1 MKKLFIT
8 TPIYYASGKPHI
20 GHAYTT
26 ILADVIARYKK
37 ALGYDVFFL
46 TGMDEHG
53 QKISDTAK
61 KKGLQVQE
69 MLDSVTNDFK
79 QLWKDLDINYS
90 NFIRTTDKV
99 HCEAVQKTFSELL
112 SKQYIY
118 EGTWKGL
125 YCVNCE
131 ENYTRDQ
138 AIEKDGKL
146 YCKVGHELTE
156 KNESSY
162 FLKVSKYADWI
173 QKQFKVK
180 DFIMPQARI
189 NELLGSFID
198 KGLEDLSVTRTSI
211 DWGIQTKEDSKHV
224 IYVWIDA
231 LLSYLSGL
239 GYLSND
245 DKNFKKYFEDKDS
258 EVVHLMSKEIT
269 RFHCIYWPILLNMLG
284 LRLPSHIISH
294 GWVVTKEGKMSK
306 SLGNIINPYDYINTF
321 GSDAFRYFIVRQVN
335 LEKDGIFS
343 HDLFVETFNTQLANN
358 YGNMATRIAGM
369 LKKYFNNTV
378 PSFNETA
385 LTKLDKD
392 VIVSEKK
399 LLASVEARIQNFEIN
414 PLLDEIQN
422 QYNVLNKYIDDAK
435 PWILAKD
442 PAKKERLSNCL
453 NILFTSAI
461 NLMILLSPILIKTTK
476 TIEKA
481 FNLELIPANI
491 SKNWHNH
498 KITDLSPLFARV
510 EKNK

>member
-37 ALGYDVFFL
+37 VLGYDVFFL

-61 KKGLQVQE
+61 KKDLEIQT
-69 MLDSVTNDFK
+69 MLDSVSKDFK
-79 QLWKDLDINYS
+79 RLWKDLDINYS

-99 HCEAVQKTFSELL
+99 HCEAVQKTFSLLL
-112 SKQYIY
+112 SKKFIY
-118 EGTWKGL
+118 EGEWKGL

-131 ENYTRDQ
+131 ENYTKDQ

-146 YCKVGHELTE
+146 YCKVGHELSE
-156 KNESSY
+156 KNEPSY
-162 FLKVSKYADWI
+162 FLKVSQYADWI
-173 QKQFKVK
+173 KSQFKVK
-180 DFIMPQARI
+180 DFIKPEARVH
-189 NELLGSFID
+189 ELLGSFID
-198 KGLEDLSVTRTSI
+198 KGLEDLSVTRTSLT
-211 DWGIQTKEDSKHV
+211 WGIPTKEDNKHV

-239 GYLSND
+239 GYLSKD
-245 DKNFKKYFEDKDS
+245 DKNFKKYFADKDS
-258 EVVHLMSKEIT
+258 QVVHLMSKEIT
-269 RFHCIYWPILLNMLG
+269 RFHCIYWPILLKMLD
-284 LRLPSHIISH
+284 LRLPTHIISH

-306 SLGNIINPYDYINTF
+306 SLGNIIDPYEYINSF

-369 LKKYFNNTV
+369 LKKYFNNVV
-378 PSFNETA
+378 PSFNEKS

-392 VIVSEKK
+392 VLESEKK
-399 LLASVEARIQNFEIN
+399 LLASVQDKIEHFEIN
-414 PLLDEIQN
+414 PLLDEMQN
-422 QYNVLNKYIDDAK
+422 HYNVLNKYIDDAK
-435 PWILAKD
+435 PWVLAKD
-442 PAKKERLSNCL
+442 SSKKDQLANCL

-461 NLMILLSPILIKTTK
+461 NLMILLSPILIKTSK
-476 TIEKA
+476 LIEQS
-481 FNLELIPANI
+481 FNLVLNFKNI
-491 SKNWHNH
+491 SKNWDGH
-498 KITDLSPLFARV
+498 KISDLSPIFVRIS
-510 EKNK
+510 KK